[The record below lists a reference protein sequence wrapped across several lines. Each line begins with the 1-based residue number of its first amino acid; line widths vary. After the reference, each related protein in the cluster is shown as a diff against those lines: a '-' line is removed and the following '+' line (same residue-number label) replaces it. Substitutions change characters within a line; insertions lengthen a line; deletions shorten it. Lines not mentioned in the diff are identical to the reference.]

1 MPARTTRTSA
11 KARAGESES
20 LPSSRKKK
28 DQRRIVHDLGPVH
41 TVLVSL
47 ATSLQVKV
55 DRAILD
61 QLEIRTRLA
70 DEM

>member
-1 MPARTTRTSA
+1 MVFQDTSHHTLVLLD
-11 KARAGESES
+11 GEEEAEDVSVA
-20 LPSSRKKK
+20 
-28 DQRRIVHDLGPVH
+28 QRRIVHDLGPVH

-61 QLEIRTRLA
+61 LLEIRTRLA

>member
-1 MPARTTRTSA
+1 MVFQDTSHHTLVLLD
-11 KARAGESES
+11 GEEEAEDVSVA
-20 LPSSRKKK
+20 
-28 DQRRIVHDLGPVH
+28 QRRIVHDLGPVH

>member
-1 MPARTTRTSA
+1 MVFQGTSHHTLVLLD
-11 KARAGESES
+11 GEEEAEDVSVA
-20 LPSSRKKK
+20 
-28 DQRRIVHDLGPVH
+28 QRRIVHDLGPVH

-61 QLEIRTRLA
+61 LLEIRTRLA

>member
-1 MPARTTRTSA
+1 MIFQDTSHHNLVLLD
-11 KARAGESES
+11 GEEEAEDVSVA
-20 LPSSRKKK
+20 
-28 DQRRIVHDLGPVH
+28 QRRIVHDLGPVH

-61 QLEIRTRLA
+61 LLEIRTRLA

>member
-1 MPARTTRTSA
+1 MVFQDTSHHNLVLLD
-11 KARAGESES
+11 GEEEAEDVSVA
-20 LPSSRKKK
+20 
-28 DQRRIVHDLGPVH
+28 QRRIVHDLGPVH

>member
-1 MPARTTRTSA
+1 MVFQDTSHHTLVLLD
-11 KARAGESES
+11 GEEEAEDVSVA
-20 LPSSRKKK
+20 
-28 DQRRIVHDLGPVH
+28 QRRIVHDLGPVH

-55 DRAILD
+55 DRANLD
-61 QLEIRTRLA
+61 QLEIRRRLA